1 MKNKLSD
8 LLTCGLFCGF
18 LSVMLVLFLVLP
30 KETFSQ
36 REKRVLSEAPDTS
49 VESILSGQYGT
60 QAESYIADHIP
71 GRDFFVGLASYYD
84 LLSGRQVTKDIYLA
98 AGDRLVEK
106 PNQSND
112 AVAQKNMSYI
122 NSFAQTIGQPVDLML
137 VPSAGYAVA
146 DSVIGLHGEYTD
158 DAIIQSI
165 YGLAGESVRPF
176 DLTAVYAGYSDPGA
190 LYYRTDHHWTAL
202 GAYTAYSA
210 YMEALGRDYP
220 AQSEFAVESH
230 EGFYGSTHSR
240 AGLWLVKP
248 EAVELWDA
256 GKSLTVTSYAN
267 ANDTVGT
274 TREGVFYRENLE
286 ELDKYTVYL
295 GGNQPLVRIHNPE
308 GEGKLLVI
316 RDSYA
321 NCLGTLLANTYEE
334 VVLVDL
340 RYWKTPVSELV
351 AAEGFDDVL
360 VCYSLYNFLTDVNFP
375 WLK

>member
-18 LSVMLVLFLVLP
+18 LGIMMVLFLVLP
-30 KETFSQ
+30 KEDFSQ
-36 REKRVLSEAPDTS
+36 REKRVLSGVPDTS
-49 VESILSGQYGT
+49 VEAVLSGEFGT
-60 QAESYIADHIP
+60 QAESYIADHVP

-106 PNQSND
+106 PNLANE
-112 AVAQKNMSYI
+112 AVAQKNMHFI
-122 NSFAQTIGQPVDLML
+122 NQFAQTIGKPVDLML

-146 DSVIGLHGEYTD
+146 DTIIGLHGEYTD
-158 DAIIQSI
+158 DAIIGDI
-165 YGLAGESVRPF
+165 YGLAGENVRPF
-176 DLTAVYAGYSDPGA
+176 DLTAVFAQAADPAA

-202 GAYTAYSA
+202 GAYTAYGA
-210 YMEALGRDYP
+210 YMEALGRTYP
-220 AQSEFAVESH
+220 AQSEFSVESH

-248 EAVELWDA
+248 EPVELWDA
-256 GKSLTVTSYAN
+256 GKRLTVTSYAN
-267 ANDTVGT
+267 AHDTAGT
-274 TREGVFYRENLE
+274 AHEGVFYRENLE
-286 ELDKYTVYL
+286 ALDKYTVYL

-321 NCLGTLLANTYEE
+321 NCLGTFLANTYEE

-351 AAEGFDDVL
+351 KAEGFDEVL